1 MYIKNDKEVIE
12 LEKPLA
18 IDLFCGAGGMS
29 EGILQ
34 AGFHIVFS
42 NDKSPEASLTYK
54 NRHEQL
60 GLINGY
66 NTFFFTEDISKLTG
80 NFILNSI
87 SNLEC
92 FKNKFDRKIDVIFGG
107 PPCQGFSRAGKRE
120 KNDPRN
126 FLFREYLRIVSEI
139 NPNYVVMENVL
150 GLLDTRL
157 NNFVSY
163 NLEKYIDNTL
173 VTDILENEF
182 KKIGYN
188 IKKYNSEKKIDFKKL
203 VLNASDFGV
212 PQKRER
218 VIIIAYKKDMPEP
231 KDISEYKKKYKV
243 SIDEAISDLITDTS
257 MRNKELQ
264 KLEKENR
271 LGFINETKN
280 GRTKSISTN
289 LPIKSNEINNIEL
302 SGHSPYI
309 VERFSLYRA
318 GETTKDVKNRL
329 LIEGVEQVLELKCLL
344 EYIFKYG
351 KLGYTC
357 YELLIEDIKNFKVLS
372 EEKRENIVN
381 AILSKK
387 NIRIRLDKESPSRTI
402 VTLADDY
409 ISPFENRTFSVR
421 EMARLQS
428 FDDSFVFLGKRTTG
442 GQRRKIEV
450 PQYTQVGNAVPPL
463 LAKAIA
469 LSIFDVI
476 KD

>member
-1 MYIKNDKEVIE
+1 MK
-12 LEKPLA
+12 KPLA

-66 NTFFFTEDISKLTG
+66 NTFFLTEDISKLTG
-80 NFILNSI
+80 DFILNSI
-87 SNLEC
+87 SSLEY
-92 FKNKFDRKIDVIFGG
+92 FKNNFDRKIDVIFGG

-120 KNDPRN
+120 KNDSRN

-139 NPNYVVMENVL
+139 KPNYVVMENVL
-150 GLLDTRL
+150 GLLDTKL

-163 NLEKYIDNTL
+163 DFEKYTDNTL
-173 VTDILENEF
+173 VTDILEKEF

-188 IKKYNSEKKIDFKKL
+188 IKKYNSEDKIDFKKL
-203 VLNASDFGV
+203 ILNASDFGV

-218 VIIIAYKKDMPEP
+218 IIIIAYKKDMTEP
-231 KDISEYKKKYKV
+231 KDISNYKKKYKV
-243 SIDEAISDLITDTS
+243 SIDEAISDLIIDTNI
-257 MRNKELQ
+257 RNKELE
-264 KLEKENR
+264 KLQKENR
-271 LGFINETKN
+271 LDFINETKN

-309 VERFSLYRA
+309 VERFSLYKV
-318 GETTKDVKNRL
+318 GKTTKDVKNRL
-329 LIEGVEQVLELKCLL
+329 LTEGIEQILELKNLL
-344 EYIFKYG
+344 DYIFKYG
-351 KLGYTC
+351 RLGYTC
-357 YELLIEDIKNFKVLS
+357 YENFIESIKNFKILS
-372 EEKRENIVN
+372 KEEKENILN

-387 NIRIRLDKESPSRTI
+387 NIRVRLNKKTLSRTI

-463 LAKAIA
+463 LAKAVA

-476 KD
+476 EK